1 MWWTLTGTKWSQLRF
16 CNADISLGVGNI
28 LLTDEAIGVRI
39 VEALEQRYILP
50 DFVDVL
56 DGGTAGMELL
66 GDMANRD
73 HLIIADAIVSKK
85 NTPGTMMVLRD
96 EEIPALFTNKI
107 SPHQLGLADVLSA
120 LRFTGEFPKKLTLV
134 GIIPESLEPHIGLT
148 PTVEAMIE
156 PALEQVLA
164 ALRESGVEAILGSG
178 SCLRSLSVFRRPRR
192 CRFRQRLKRLPG
204 VRCTISLFIRICRYM
219 SLILRCLKGS
229 GRGALSH
236 PGCSAH

>member
-1 MWWTLTGTKWSQLRF
+1 MRILV
-16 CNADISLGVGNI
+16 LGVGNI

-50 DFVDVL
+50 DYVEIL

-85 NTPGTMMVLRD
+85 NAPGTMMILRD
-96 EEIPALFTNKI
+96 EEVPALFTNKI

-120 LRFTGEFPKKLTLV
+120 LRFTGEVPEKLT
-134 GIIPESLEPHIGLT
+134 PESLEPHIGLT
-148 PTVEAMIE
+148 PTVESMIE

-164 ALRESGVEAILGSG
+164 ALRESGVEAI
-178 SCLRSLSVFRRPRR
+178 PREA
-192 CRFRQRLKRLPG
+192 
-204 VRCTISLFIRICRYM
+204 T
-219 SLILRCLKGS
+219 
-229 GRGALSH
+229 H
-236 PGCSAH
+236 D

>member
-1 MWWTLTGTKWSQLRF
+1 MRILV
-16 CNADISLGVGNI
+16 LGVGNI

-39 VEALEQRYILP
+39 VEALEQRYVLP

-134 GIIPESLEPHIGLT
+134 GIIPESLERISELRNLLNEKGLT
-148 PTVEAMIE
+148 TDIE
-156 PALEQVLA
+156 VDGGIYHKNVAEVLA
-164 ALRESGVEAILGSG
+164 AGANVMVSGSGVFKGDIKDNTAKFMEILNGN
-178 SCLRSLSVFRRPRR
+178 V
-192 CRFRQRLKRLPG
+192 
-204 VRCTISLFIRICRYM
+204 
-219 SLILRCLKGS
+219 
-229 GRGALSH
+229 
-236 PGCSAH
+236 

>member
-1 MWWTLTGTKWSQLRF
+1 MRILV
-16 CNADISLGVGNI
+16 LGVGNI

-50 DFVDVL
+50 DYVEIL

-85 NTPGTMMVLRD
+85 NAPGTMMILRD
-96 EEIPALFTNKI
+96 EEVPALFTNKI

-134 GIIPESLEPHIGLT
+134 GVT

-164 ALRESGVEAILGSG
+164 ALRESGVEAI
-178 SCLRSLSVFRRPRR
+178 PREA
-192 CRFRQRLKRLPG
+192 
-204 VRCTISLFIRICRYM
+204 T
-219 SLILRCLKGS
+219 
-229 GRGALSH
+229 H
-236 PGCSAH
+236 D

>member
-1 MWWTLTGTKWSQLRF
+1 MRILV
-16 CNADISLGVGNI
+16 LGVGNI

-50 DFVDVL
+50 DYVEIL

-85 NTPGTMMVLRD
+85 NAPGTM
-96 EEIPALFTNKI
+96 ALFTNKI

-134 GIIPESLEPHIGLT
+134 GVIPESLEPHIGLT

-164 ALRESGVEAILGSG
+164 ALRESGVEAI
-178 SCLRSLSVFRRPRR
+178 PREA
-192 CRFRQRLKRLPG
+192 
-204 VRCTISLFIRICRYM
+204 I
-219 SLILRCLKGS
+219 
-229 GRGALSH
+229 H
-236 PGCSAH
+236 D